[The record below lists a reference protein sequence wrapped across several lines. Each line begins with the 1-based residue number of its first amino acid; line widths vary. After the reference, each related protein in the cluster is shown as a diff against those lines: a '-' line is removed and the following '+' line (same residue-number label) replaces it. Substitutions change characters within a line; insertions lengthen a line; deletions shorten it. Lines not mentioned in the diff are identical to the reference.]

1 MFDQDTKQNRNIM
14 MFFQTLLK
22 LNLSKGL
29 VSYFILFLVTFLGIQ
44 FLDINKV
51 HGATTTSATTTLN
64 LSICGNSLVDS
75 NEQCDVPEET
85 GVYSTTIVGR
95 QCTPT
100 CLWGPYCGDGVM
112 QTFYGEE
119 CDDGNNNSG
128 DFCSAICKIEPAGS
142 GGGGSSGG
150 NSGGGGGGSKK
161 LNDTEISISGKS
173 YPNRIVNILLDTEQV
188 GTVKANSLGEFDF
201 STEVSPGTASLSFWA
216 TDSKSTR
223 SVTFNTTFDVTQG
236 AITNLTGII
245 MPPTIRLSDQQVDP
259 GDEVIISGQSVPN
272 AKIEVFAD
280 NKNLL
285 QTLDSNLD
293 GEWTGTLNISKL
305 SVAEHTI
312 KVRSV
317 TGTEPL
323 ATESSFSTALQLFVG
338 VEGKVTTSSDLNR
351 DSNVN
356 LVDFSILIFWW
367 GSDGGNS
374 NPSADINGNG
384 KVGIED
390 FSILLFNW
398 TG

>member
-1 MFDQDTKQNRNIM
+1 MK
-14 MFFQTLLK
+14 FFKTLLK
-22 LNLSKGL
+22 LDLSKGTTL
-29 VSYFILFLVTFLGIQ
+29 CFALSCIVLFILQLLSVSQ
-44 FLDINKV
+44 AY
-51 HGATTTSATTTLN
+51 GATTTSATTTVN

-75 NEQCDVPEET
+75 NEQCDTPGET

-95 QCTPT
+95 QCTPA
-100 CLWGPYCGDGVM
+100 CLWGPYCGDGIL
-112 QTFYGEE
+112 QTTYGEE
-119 CDDGNNNSG
+119 CDDGNNDNG

-150 NSGGGGGGSKK
+150 NSGGGGGSTKK

-173 YPNRIVNILLDTEQV
+173 YPSRIVNILLDTEQV
-188 GTVKANSLGEFDF
+188 GTVKADSSGEFDF
-201 STEVSPGTASLSFWA
+201 STEASPGTASLSFWA
-216 TDSKSTR
+216 TDSKSTK
-223 SVTFNTTFDVTQG
+223 SVTFNTTFDVTHG

-245 MPPTIRLSDQQVDP
+245 IPPTIRLSDQQIDF
-259 GDEVIISGQSVPN
+259 GDEVTISGQSVPN

-280 NKNLL
+280 NTNLL
-285 QTLDSNLD
+285 QTFNSDSD
-293 GEWTGTLNISKL
+293 GEWSGILNVAKL
-305 SVAEHTI
+305 SVDEHNI

-317 TGTEPL
+317 TGVEPL
-323 ATESSFSTALQLFVG
+323 TTESSFSTALQLFVG
-338 VEGKVTTSSDLNR
+338 VEGKITTSSDLNR
-351 DSNVN
+351 DNNVN